1 MKNPFTKNDADARV
15 TGILQSQTALQE
27 ECRQLE
33 REFAESVEAEQ
44 QCSVNIQ
51 HELDSLTSYLAHCEQ
66 FGKPPLQESERRAQL
81 AALETALAAETARKE
96 RLNDEVRRC
105 QSALKQSQ
113 RDNAVSLDDLR
124 SLAGQRQAAE
134 SEIAKIDRVIEQQRA
149 KLSDLKADDLATRC
163 AAQRTHVEDL
173 LADQAAGT
181 ENAAVLRKAQDELVK
196 LDAQSAAMDVSANN
210 IRQTLAGLDRRLK
223 VRQAERE
230 RLGAAIT
237 DATDLHLGQR
247 IDQAVADY
255 LTAVA
260 HIEQALAKLEGLN
273 QMVSRV
279 AHGRL
284 RVWFTHGDDI
294 HLPRVLSIG
303 KVVPDASEQ
312 GKIIRQAAASQ
323 CAALRAELEKALA

>member
-81 AALETALAAETARKE
+81 AALETALAAETARQE

-105 QSALKQSQ
+105 QAALKQSQ

-134 SEIAKIDRVIEQQRA
+134 SEITKIGHIIEEQRS

-163 AAQRTHVEDL
+163 AEQRTQVEDL

-181 ENAAVLRKAQDELVK
+181 ENAAALQKAQTELAK
-196 LDAQSAAMDVSANN
+196 LDAQSAALNVSAND

-223 VRQAERE
+223 VQQTERE

-260 HIEQALAKLEGLN
+260 HVGQTLAKLEGLN
-273 QMVSRV
+273 QLVNAV
-279 AHGRL
+279 AYGRL
-284 RVWFTHGDDI
+284 RVWFTRNDDVR
-294 HLPRVLSIG
+294 LPKVFSVG

-312 GKIIRQAAASQ
+312 GKIIRQAASDQ
-323 CAALRAELEKALA
+323 YTALRAELEKALA